1 MKWHL
6 TSIFLEEQIMKE
18 SRFVDLT
25 RIFVH
30 MNVIGISQVPSKEER
45 VLCRYFDML
54 IPNLRN
60 CE

>member
-1 MKWHL
+1 
-6 TSIFLEEQIMKE
+6 MKE

-30 MNVIGISQVPSKEER
+30 MNVIGISRVPSKEER